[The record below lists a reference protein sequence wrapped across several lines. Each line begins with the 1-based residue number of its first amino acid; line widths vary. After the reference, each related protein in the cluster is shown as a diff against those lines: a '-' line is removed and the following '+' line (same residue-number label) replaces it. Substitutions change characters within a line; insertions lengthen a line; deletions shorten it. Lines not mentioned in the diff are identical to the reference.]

1 MTIKQIEQ
9 QSGLTRANIRF
20 YEEEGL
26 IHPRRLENGYR
37 DYTDAELEMLLRIKL
52 LRSLGLTLEEIKLLQ
67 REELSLAQAL
77 ERRRKK
83 IEDEQE
89 QLTIADH
96 VCQTMCEDQ
105 ADFDTLDAQ
114 HYLDKMQQQE
124 ETKAA
129 SPMLTPVLE
138 HDRAVQVQA
147 PFRRLAARLLDMTL
161 AGLIVHAVLC
171 GLLHWNPQYIS
182 SLIKIPAQLALVC
195 ILEPLLLHFLGTTPG
210 KAVMGL
216 SVASCNGGKL
226 SIREARERTVSVLWH
241 GMGMQIPILNLVR
254 LYHSYQQCQDGFP
267 LTWECDSTLRL
278 RDTRP
283 WRVVAMVA
291 SWLVVYCAFTMVA
304 FYSTLPPNRGPLT
317 VAQFA
322 ENYNFYIR
330 YYRLS
335 EVTSDFLDARGMRQQ
350 ERNPGVVIEVTGPFD
365 DGPEPSFQYDVDD
378 DGLVRGIVFENIIE
392 PTDDERWLSMY
403 RPECIASLLAMT
415 GAEPVFGLFPEPA
428 PAERVVHWLLET
440 PFTDFETRIGPLIV
454 SHTFTNQG
462 YMQSTTGAGHAIL
475 IPISEEEHSCTLR
488 FEVRYAD

>member
-1 MTIKQIEQ
+1 MTIKQIEE

-26 IHPRRLENGYR
+26 IHPRRQENGYR

-67 REELSLAQAL
+67 REELSLVQAL
-77 ERRRKK
+77 KSRREK

-89 QLTIADH
+89 QLTIADR

-105 ADFDTLDAQ
+105 ANFDTLDAQ

-124 ETKAA
+124 AKTA

-147 PFRRLAARLLDMTL
+147 PFRRLTARLLDMTL

-171 GLLHWNPQYIS
+171 GLLHWNPQHVS
-182 SLIKIPAQLALVC
+182 SLIKIVAQLALVC
-195 ILEPLLLHFLGTTPG
+195 TLEPLLLHLLGTTPG

-226 SIREARERTVSVLWH
+226 TIREARERTVSVLWH

-267 LTWECDSTLRL
+267 LTWESDSTLRL

-283 WRVVAMVA
+283 WRVVAMTA
-291 SWLVVYCAFTMVA
+291 SWLVVWCAFTMLT
-304 FYSTLPPNRGPLT
+304 FYSTMPPNRGSLT

-322 ENYNFYIR
+322 ENYNFYMR

-335 EVTSDFLDARGMRQQ
+335 EVTSDFLDERGMRQK
-350 ERNPGVVIEVTGPFD
+350 ERNSSVVIEVTGPFD
-365 DGPEPSFQYDVDD
+365 DSLPPSFQYDVDN
-378 DGLVRGIVFENIIE
+378 DGLVRGVVFENIVE
-392 PTDDERWLSMY
+392 PTHDDHWLSMY

-415 GAEPVFGLFPEPA
+415 GSEPVFGWFTEPA

-440 PFTDFETRIGPLIV
+440 PFIDFETRIGPLMV
-454 SHTFTNQG
+454 SHAFTSQG
-462 YMQSTTGAGHAIL
+462 YLQSTSGAGDALL
-475 IPISEEEHSCTLR
+475 IPELEKEHSCALC
-488 FEVRYAD
+488 FEIRYAH